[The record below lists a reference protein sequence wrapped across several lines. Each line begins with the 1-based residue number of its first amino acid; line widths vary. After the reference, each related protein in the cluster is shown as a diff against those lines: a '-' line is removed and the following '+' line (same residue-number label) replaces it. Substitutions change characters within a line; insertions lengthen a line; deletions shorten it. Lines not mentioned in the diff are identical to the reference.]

1 VETRE
6 KAEELMGLL
15 RDGADFA
22 WLAREHSIDRF
33 QDTGGERGWI
43 YPMPNT
49 SELAEELLTSDVGDV
64 VGPLG
69 VPGNWTVVRVN
80 VREQQDPYPFQ
91 QVSGNVRAALFQE
104 KFGKVLDRFIDTLR
118 SRSRIEIYDDVLATL
133 RITGS
138 REET

>member
-1 VETRE
+1 
-6 KAEELMGLL
+6 
-15 RDGADFA
+15 
-22 WLAREHSIDRF
+22 
-33 QDTGGERGWI
+33 
-43 YPMPNT
+43 
-49 SELAEELLTSDVGDV
+49 V

-91 QVSGNVRAALFQE
+91 QVSGNVRAALFQV
-104 KFGKVLDRFIDTLR
+104 KFGQVLDRFIDTLR
-118 SRSRIEIYDDVLATL
+118 SRSRIQIHDDVLATL